1 MKTVGDGARLRVD
14 LIQRLEE
21 PSLSLALAVRR
32 RLLTFEAP
40 AQNSLALGFLLSL
53 SAVEYLTLEE
63 RKAIVDPISAVL
75 RDKRVADFM
84 RADPVVVARRIR

>member
-1 MKTVGDGARLRVD
+1 LRID

-21 PSLSLALAVRR
+21 PSLSLAPAVRR

-63 RKAIVDPISAVL
+63 RKAIVDPISAAL
-75 RDKRVADFM
+75 RDKRVAHFM
-84 RADPVVVARRIR
+84 SGRSGRGRETDSVGVCAQNA